1 MANRDVVVTVDTSR
15 LNQLLRDFPGNVD
28 QAIRIIAFSIE
39 GKVKVRAPIDT
50 GALRA
55 STYTRTNKVNGRDPA
70 WTEVRAKNS
79 DAQLVELPQPG
90 EHEAVVGPSVNY
102 AIDVELGTSR
112 RAATPYLVPAVRE
125 AEREMATQLRNA
137 VNESL

>member
-15 LNQLLRDFPGNVD
+15 LNRLMRNFPGNVD
-28 QAIRIIAFSIE
+28 EAVRTIAFAIE
-39 GKVKVRAPIDT
+39 GKAKVRAPIDT

-55 STYTRTNKVNGRDPA
+55 SIYTRTSKSNGRDPA
-70 WTEVRAKNS
+70 WTEARAKNS
-79 DAQLVELPQPG
+79 KVTLSDLPQPG

-125 AEREMATQLRNA
+125 TESEMATQLRHA